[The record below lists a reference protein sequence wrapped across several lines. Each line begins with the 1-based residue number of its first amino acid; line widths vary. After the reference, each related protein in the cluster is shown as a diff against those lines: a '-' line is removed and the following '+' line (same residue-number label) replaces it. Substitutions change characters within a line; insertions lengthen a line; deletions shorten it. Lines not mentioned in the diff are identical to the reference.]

1 MVLNFMFATL
11 VNTRARGSFVP
22 LLAIYLITTPKEIV
36 SNNMNVPP
44 NSDSQIENF
53 YGEAA
58 YHLYNIMSAECLS
71 AGPKDGKL
79 SVFDE
84 ILIRDGFLTL
94 TGNNIFC
101 LTEAGQLLAQG
112 WLASQE
118 SRYARERKAL
128 LGTPND
134 T

>member
-1 MVLNFMFATL
+1 M
-11 VNTRARGSFVP
+11 SVP
-22 LLAIYLITTPKEIV
+22 QIT
-36 SNNMNVPP
+36 
-44 NSDSQIENF
+44 DSQIEKF

-58 YHLYNIMSAECLS
+58 YHLYDIMSAECLS
-71 AGPKDGKL
+71 AGPKDGNL

-94 TGNNIFC
+94 TENNIFC

-118 SRYARERKAL
+118 SRYARERKTL
-128 LGTPND
+128 LGTTND